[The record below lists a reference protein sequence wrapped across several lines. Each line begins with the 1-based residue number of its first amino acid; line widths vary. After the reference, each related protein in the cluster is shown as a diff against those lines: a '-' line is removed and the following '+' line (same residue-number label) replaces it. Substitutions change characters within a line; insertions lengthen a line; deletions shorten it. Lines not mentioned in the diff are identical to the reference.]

1 MMTRKYATI
10 TAALLF
16 TVISHSASAEDAA
29 PEVKPDN
36 ELTFNLGAASDYRY
50 RGISQSNLKP
60 ALQGGADYTNNPTG
74 LYAGTWLSTIKWIN
88 DAGGDDNVEWDL
100 YAGKRGDLATD
111 LSYDVGVLSYVYPGN
126 KLGDVSGFVDANTT
140 ELYGQLSYKTVSIK
154 YSHAVTNL
162 FGISNSK
169 NSSYVDLTG
178 TYPITEALTFGA
190 HAGHQS
196 VENNSIFSYTDWKV
210 SLSQDFFGVNF
221 NLGVVGTN
229 ANKLAYVTPD
239 GRFTGKTSL
248 VLIVVKTF

>member
-29 PEVKPDN
+29 PEVKPAN

-126 KLGDVSGFVDANTT
+126 KLGNVSGLVDANTT
-140 ELYGQLSYKTVSIK
+140 ELYGQL
-154 YSHAVTNL
+154 
-162 FGISNSK
+162 
-169 NSSYVDLTG
+169 
-178 TYPITEALTFGA
+178 
-190 HAGHQS
+190 QS
-196 VENNSIFSYTDWKV
+196 VWYLQQQEQQLCRSDWHV
-210 SLSQDFFGVNF
+210 
-221 NLGVVGTN
+221 
-229 ANKLAYVTPD
+229 PD
-239 GRFTGKTSL
+239 H
-248 VLIVVKTF
+248 